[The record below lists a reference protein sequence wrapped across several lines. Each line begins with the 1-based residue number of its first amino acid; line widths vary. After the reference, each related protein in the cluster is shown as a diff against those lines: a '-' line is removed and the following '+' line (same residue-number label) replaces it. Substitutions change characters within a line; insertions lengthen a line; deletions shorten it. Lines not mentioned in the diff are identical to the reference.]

1 MGMLASLI
9 SGLAS
14 GETIAAVQRAR
25 VAAIVYS
32 VAALAALCG
41 LGFLVGA
48 AYIWAA
54 ARYGPMA
61 ASLSFGIG
69 FLAIAGLIL
78 LVYRMSAGSRAR
90 RRAKRRSADMKAIG
104 ITAALA
110 VLPALLKGKGG
121 LAKGGLGAILGPAIA
136 LAAYAIYRENVNRGS
151 DDPDTGKR
159 DSSEE

>member
-32 VAALAALCG
+32 VAAVVALCG

-48 AYIWAA
+48 AYIWTA

-90 RRAKRRSADMKAIG
+90 RRAKQRNADMKAIG

-110 VLPALLKGKGG
+110 VLPALLKGKDGPG
-121 LAKGGLGAILGPAIA
+121 KARLSAILGPAIA
-136 LAAYAIYRENVNRGS
+136 LAAYAIYRENVKRGS

-159 DSSEE
+159 E